1 MDAFLT
7 VHAADLCGKVETF
20 DRLIF
25 KGHLTALF
33 PAGAFTRFLHTQ
45 GVLLKDF
52 GPFVEKVTATIKE
65 HAKAL
70 AEQAGRPFQ
79 YLAGVHTAQR
89 GQSKEDLARA
99 IAARDGITEG
109 LIAVFS
115 TLERCTSFGVRGNR
129 ATHKLQVV
137 REPRKCLY
145 LYFYLIDREF
155 GFMHVRLQ
163 TWFPFEIQVYVNGRE
178 WLARQLDRRGIAYTR
193 YDNTFLHIAD
203 LRPVPK
209 LCARFAHRAWPTVLN
224 VFARRVHPLL
234 GTLARAGFGGYYWCI
249 DQAEYAT
256 DLMFT
261 SRAALAAVYPDIRR
275 MAVTAF
281 GAADI
286 LRFLG
291 RNLHGNFRGNVDIDV
306 RQRPEGWR
314 VKYRMKRNSLKIYD
328 KASVLRIET
337 TINNPREFRVL
348 REVRS
353 GRRRSLRWMPLGKG
367 VAYLWRYAEVGQQ
380 ANHRYLDAL
389 AQAPLHGDAV
399 AELDGVCRSRI
410 IQGQRVAGLNPVTAE
425 TGALFQAVLKG
436 EHQINGFRNRDLQH
450 HLYPA
455 RPVPHEEARR
465 RTIRI
470 SRVIAKLRHH
480 GLVAKVPRS
489 RRYRLTS
496 RGVRIMSAA
505 VFYRTVGF
513 PRALLA
519 A

>member
-1 MDAFLT
+1 VETFLK
-7 VHAADLCGKVETF
+7 VHAADITGKVETF

-33 PAGAFTRFLHTQ
+33 PAGAFTRFLHSQ

-52 GPFVEKVTATIKE
+52 KKFVERVTQTVMDD
-65 HAKAL
+65 AKAL
-70 AEQAGRPFQ
+70 AAQTQRPYQ
-79 YLAGVHTAQR
+79 YLAAPHTQR
-89 GQSKEDLARA
+89 TGPSKEDLARA

-115 TLERCTSFGVRGNR
+115 TLEPCLSFRVRGNH
-129 ATHKLQVV
+129 ATHRLEVV
-137 REPRKCLY
+137 RERRKCLY

-178 WLARQLDRRGIAYTR
+178 WLARQLDRRGVAYTR
-193 YDNTFLHIAD
+193 YANTFTQIAD
-203 LRPVPK
+203 LVPVPR
-209 LCARFAHRAWPTVLN
+209 LCRRFAHRNWPKLLN
-224 VFARRVHPLL
+224 AFARRVNPVL
-234 GTLARAGFGGYYWCI
+234 GPIARAGFGGYYWCV

-261 SRAALAAVYPDIRR
+261 SRAALAAIYPDIRR
-275 MAVTAF
+275 MAITAF
-281 GAADI
+281 GAADV

-291 RNLHGNFRGNVDIDV
+291 RKLHGNFRGGVSLEM
-306 RQRPEGWR
+306 RHRPEGWC

-328 KASVLRIET
+328 KASVLRVET

-348 REVRS
+348 REVRT
-353 GRRRSLRWMPLGKG
+353 GRRVSLRWLPLGKA
-367 VAYLWRYAEVGQQ
+367 VSYLWRFAEVGQQ
-380 ANHRYLDAL
+380 ANHRYLAAL
-389 AQAPLHGDAV
+389 AQAPLQGDAV

-410 IQGQRVAGLNPVTAE
+410 VNGKRVARLNPVSAE
-425 TGALFQAVLKG
+425 TGELFHAVLKG
-436 EHQINGFRNRDLQH
+436 EHQINGFRNRDLQR

-455 RPVPHEEARR
+455 RPVSPEEARR
-465 RTIRI
+465 RTIRV
-470 SRVIAKLRHH
+470 SRVIAKLRGH
-480 GLVAKVPRS
+480 GLLAKMPRS
-489 RRYRLTS
+489 RLYRVTA
-496 RGVRIMSAA
+496 RGVRVMSAA

-513 PRALLA
+513 PRAQLA

>member
-1 MDAFLT
+1 
-7 VHAADLCGKVETF
+7 
-20 DRLIF
+20 
-25 KGHLTALF
+25 
-33 PAGAFTRFLHTQ
+33 
-45 GVLLKDF
+45 
-52 GPFVEKVTATIKE
+52 
-65 HAKAL
+65 
-70 AEQAGRPFQ
+70 
-79 YLAGVHTAQR
+79 
-89 GQSKEDLARA
+89 
-99 IAARDGITEG
+99 
-109 LIAVFS
+109 
-115 TLERCTSFGVRGNR
+115 
-129 ATHKLQVV
+129 
-137 REPRKCLY
+137 
-145 LYFYLIDREF
+145 
-155 GFMHVRLQ
+155 
-163 TWFPFEIQVYVNGRE
+163 
-178 WLARQLDRRGIAYTR
+178 LDRRGIAYTR

-203 LRPVPK
+203 LRPLPK
-209 LCARFAHRAWPTVLN
+209 LCQRFAHRAWPTVLN

-234 GTLARAGFGGYYWCI
+234 GTIARAGFGGYYWCI

-291 RNLHGNFRGNVDIDV
+291 RKLHGNFRGAVDIDG
-306 RQRPEGWR
+306 RHRPEGWR

-348 REVRS
+348 REVRT

-380 ANHRYLDAL
+380 ANQRYLDAL
-389 AQAPLHGDAV
+389 AQAPWQGDAV

-450 HLYPA
+450 HLCPA
-455 RPVPHEEARR
+455 RPVPQAEARR

-480 GLVAKVPRS
+480 AWS
-489 RRYRLTS
+489 RRYRGAGAIASPLGACAS
-496 RGVRIMSAA
+496 
-505 VFYRTVGF
+505 
-513 PRALLA
+513 
-519 A
+519 